1 MKEQTKRMYQVK
13 YVTARDVGGGYNSD
27 PFERA
32 KNTQDYINDVCSVL
46 AENDCQ
52 VLSIDNAHSFPII
65 IKYIQSIK

>member
-1 MKEQTKRMYQVK
+1 MTKQTERMYQVK
-13 YVTARDVGGGYNSD
+13 YITARDVSGGYNSD

>member
-13 YVTARDVGGGYNSD
+13 YVTAKDVGGYNSD

-46 AENDCQ
+46 ADNDCN
-52 VLSIDNAHSFPII
+52 VLDIVNAHSFPII
-65 IKYIQSIK
+65 IKYTQSIE